1 MWCRNCNIETND
13 TICPVCSET
22 TVEDIPIEIYWCVH
36 CKTPIIQNVTQA
48 DKGIC
53 PSCGEKIIIYQRIL
67 DQYFQKRGCY

>member
-48 DKGIC
+48 EIG
-53 PSCGEKIIIYQRIL
+53 RAHV
-67 DQYFQKRGCY
+67 